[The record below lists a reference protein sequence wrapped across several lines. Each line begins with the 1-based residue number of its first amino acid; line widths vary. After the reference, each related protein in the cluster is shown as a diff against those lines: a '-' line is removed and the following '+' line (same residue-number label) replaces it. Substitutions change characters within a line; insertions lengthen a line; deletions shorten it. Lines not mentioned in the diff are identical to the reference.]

1 MSNSFLLQQ
10 NQKQLLLPAAM
21 LTSVH
26 ILQLTNLQLN
36 SYLHELM
43 ISNPMI
49 ELKET
54 VSPEIPGSLPIQIN
68 YSASSESYH
77 SSNRSDHDPHSDK
90 DQFISEKSCERSA
103 VQDLLLQASALP
115 LSDSCRALLN
125 YLILL
130 LDDNGFLLDSAEC
143 IAAELQT
150 TTAKVQECIDIL
162 QTLEPIGVGTA
173 DVQHALLH
181 QLQVRY
187 GGDAIAASII
197 ENHLEDL
204 ACGRI
209 RQIAK
214 KLNVSQQDVKKAKDL
229 IQTLNPKPLNGAG
242 SGLYMHY
249 IIPDV
254 RVITADDGFHCIL
267 NDWYIPKI
275 QLSPEYLAILKDKGN
290 DLETRNYL
298 SKCLT
303 QANDISRFVTYRTS
317 TLEQVM
323 TYIIHVQQDFFRLGP
338 GHRVAMSGQQIA
350 SYLNLHESTI
360 SRAVNGK
367 YFECCWGTFPI
378 RYLFSH
384 SLQSTDLL
392 KQVDYD
398 QIVHGIRQ
406 IIASETAGHAYS
418 DEEIM
423 QRLTALGISISR
435 RTVTKYRKVLEIP
448 SSSQRNAAYRN
459 QEK

>member
-43 ISNPMI
+43 IANPMI
-49 ELKET
+49 ELKEPA
-54 VSPEIPGSLPIQIN
+54 SHEIPGPSPIQVD
-68 YSASSESYH
+68 YFPSSESFH
-77 SSNRSDHDPHSDK
+77 SSNRFDIDSDLDK
-90 DQFISEKSCERSA
+90 DQFISERSCERSA
-103 VQDLLLQASALP
+103 AQDLLLQASALP
-115 LSDSCRALLN
+115 LSDSRRTLLN

-162 QTLEPIGVGTA
+162 QTLEPIGVGCSDA
-173 DVQHALLH
+173 QHALLH
-181 QLQVRY
+181 QLQVRC

-204 ACGRI
+204 ACGKI

-214 KLNVSQQDVKKAKDL
+214 KLNVSQQDVKKAKAL

-242 SGLYMHY
+242 SGPMHY

-254 RVITADDGFHCIL
+254 RVVTADDGFHCIL
-267 NDWYIPKI
+267 NDWYLPKI
-275 QLSPEYLAILKDKGN
+275 QLSPEYLAILKDKES

-323 TYIIHVQQDFFRLGP
+323 TYIIHAQQAFFRLGP
-338 GHRVAMSGQQIA
+338 GHRVAMSGQKIA
-350 SYLNLHESTI
+350 SHLNLHESTI

-367 YFECCWGTFPI
+367 YFECSWGTFPI

-406 IIASETAGHAYS
+406 IIASEPAGHAYS
-418 DEEIM
+418 DEQIM

-435 RTVTKYRKVLEIP
+435 RTVTKYRKILGIS
-448 SSSQRNAAYRN
+448 SSSQRNAAYRSQKN
-459 QEK
+459 